1 MPNMLNEQT
10 VDQITQSNAKIIA
23 DMAQSAM
30 GLSVQN
36 AVASQQN
43 VQAVVN
49 ANLQNGLTMAQS
61 NLQAGLDLARAVL
74 ARSVRFTF
82 DTSAEEAVGFAKQMS
97 ADLASKMSDLEAAL
111 SGGQQ
116 MEKIAITTPPQTGT
130 GGAFGS
136 DAGAAILQQ
145 LSNINAVLASIAAS
159 QKP

>member
-1 MPNMLNEQT
+1 MPSSLNEQQ
-10 VDQITQSNAKIIA
+10 VDQITQSNAKMLA
-23 DMAQSAM
+23 DQAQSAI
-30 GLSVQN
+30 GLTIQN
-36 AVASQQN
+36 AVASQQS
-43 VQAVVN
+43 VQAMVN
-49 ANLQNGLTMAQS
+49 ATLQNGLTLAQS
-61 NLQAGLDLARAVL
+61 NLQAGLDLSRAVL